1 MYDVKYKFNDKH
13 QIAFPI
19 ERIQQLQEYHLKKE
33 YAEINNNID
42 KMNRWDTF
50 KEERAKVVN
59 LYIKQKKKQLNVKRI
74 LIWMV
79 AAKSTR
85 VL

>member
-1 MYDVKYKFNDKH
+1 MDDVKYKFNDKH
-13 QIAFPI
+13 QIKFPI

-33 YAEINNNID
+33 YKEISNNID

-59 LYIKQKKKQLNVKRI
+59 LYLKQKKKQLNVRRI
-74 LIWMV
+74 LITMCL
-79 AAKSTR
+79 AKSI
-85 VL
+85 